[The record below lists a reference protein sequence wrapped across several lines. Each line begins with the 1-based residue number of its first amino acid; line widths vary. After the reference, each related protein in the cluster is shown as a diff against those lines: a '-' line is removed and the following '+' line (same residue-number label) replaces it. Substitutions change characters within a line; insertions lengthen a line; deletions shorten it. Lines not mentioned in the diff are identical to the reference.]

1 MGSAVS
7 ESLSR
12 VSGGKDC
19 GAVGSSC
26 MAELF
31 FIVFSIK
38 IKKGLKKGR
47 MWFTMETS
55 GKNVVKSGIK
65 WGEKISPLC

>member
-1 MGSAVS
+1 MRSSFFGGSAVS
-7 ESLSR
+7 ESLSC
-12 VSGGKDC
+12 VSSGKDC

-38 IKKGLKKGR
+38 IKKGLKKG
-47 MWFTMETS
+47 
-55 GKNVVKSGIK
+55 
-65 WGEKISPLC
+65 